1 MEQNFI
7 VAEMVQ
13 SNKSNNLVW
22 HVHVKDSS
30 NPEHEGFCSKAGKA
44 IRLAFLLKGRTG
56 LFIDG
61 DSLERLMWHNKEDRA
76 AAQTSEPATESE
88 TEPAEEPETVT
99 DPDGSSENNK
109 KQRSTRRTKK
119 EAA

>member
-30 NPEHEGFCSKAGKA
+30 NPEH
-44 IRLAFLLKGRTG
+44 
-56 LFIDG
+56 
-61 DSLERLMWHNKEDRA
+61 
-76 AAQTSEPATESE
+76 
-88 TEPAEEPETVT
+88 
-99 DPDGSSENNK
+99 
-109 KQRSTRRTKK
+109 
-119 EAA
+119 